1 MFKLW
6 KLGLRD
12 LQRNKRRSILTL
24 TAVALG
30 LALLIV
36 INGLIEG
43 ELAGTLENTIRLQT
57 GHVQMR
63 EESYDE
69 DKVSLKWEDLLNDSA
84 GLAARAQAL
93 PGVKAATPIMWASGI
108 LGTREDTTG
117 VRVFGIDP
125 QSAAYA
131 PIREAMVSGQF
142 LSPDDR
148 GGILIGQPLAKSL
161 GLAEGAQVSLLV
173 NTSSELPDQTV
184 FTIRGLFNTRSP
196 VYDETTV
203 FMPLAKAQAFTRT
216 EGRAS
221 AILMQLDRQEDTE
234 TVAAALRG
242 PALTVLTWRDL
253 NQVLLQA
260 FEATAG
266 IMDLMYL
273 IVLAVV
279 AVVIA
284 NTLLMSVFER
294 TREMGILAALGM
306 KGRQVM
312 AMFLLEAG
320 MLAVAGIVVGLA
332 LGTLGVLYLAT
343 VGYNIGSSAD
353 MASSAYVM
361 SSTIYARFSPS
372 GMAALSVAALV
383 ITLLASL
390 YPALHASRLE
400 PIDALRA
407 Q

>member
-24 TAVALG
+24 AAVALG

-36 INGLIEG
+36 VNGLIEG
-43 ELAGTLENTIRLQT
+43 ELVGTLENTIRLQT

-69 DKVSLKWEDLLNDSA
+69 DKVSLKWEDLLNDAA
-84 GLAARAQAL
+84 GLAARAQAM
-93 PGVKAATPIMWASGI
+93 PGVKAATPVVWASGI
-108 LGTREDTTG
+108 LGARDDTTG

-131 PIREAMVSGQF
+131 PIREAVVSGQF

-148 GGILIGQPLAKSL
+148 GGILIGQPLAQSL

-173 NTSSELPDQTV
+173 NTSSELPDQAV

-196 VYDETTV
+196 VYDEVTI

-221 AILMQLDRQEDTE
+221 AVLMQLDRQEDTE

-320 MLAVAGIVVGLA
+320 MLAVAGIIVGLA
-332 LGTLGVLYLAT
+332 LGTVGVLYLAT
-343 VGYNIGSSAD
+343 VGYNAGASAE

-361 SSTIYARFSPS
+361 SSTTYARFSPS
-372 GMAALSVAALV
+372 SMAALSVAALV

>member
-1 MFKLW
+1 MFELW

-24 TAVALG
+24 VAVALG

-57 GHVQMR
+57 GHVQVR
-63 EESYDE
+63 QESYDE
-69 DKVSLKWEDLLNDSA
+69 DKVSLKWEDLLNDAS
-84 GLAARAQAL
+84 GLAARAQAM
-93 PGVKAATPIMWASGI
+93 PGVRAATPVVWASGI
-108 LGTREDTTG
+108 LGTRDDTTG
-117 VRVFGIDP
+117 VRVFGIAP

-131 PIREAMVSGQF
+131 PIREAVVSGQF

-148 GGILIGQPLAKSL
+148 GGILIGQPLAESL
-161 GLAEGAQVSLLV
+161 GLAEGAQVSLLI
-173 NTSSELPDQTV
+173 NTSGELPDQAV
-184 FTIRGLFNTRSP
+184 FTVRGLFNTRSP
-196 VYDETTV
+196 VYDEVTI

-234 TVAAALRG
+234 AVAAALRG
-242 PALTVLTWRDL
+242 PALKVLTWRDL

-332 LGTLGVLYLAT
+332 LGALGVLYLST

-353 MASSAYVM
+353 MAGSAYVM

-372 GMAALSVAALV
+372 SMAALSVAALV

-407 Q
+407 

>member
-1 MFKLW
+1 
-6 KLGLRD
+6 
-12 LQRNKRRSILTL
+12 
-24 TAVALG
+24 
-30 LALLIV
+30 
-36 INGLIEG
+36 
-43 ELAGTLENTIRLQT
+43 
-57 GHVQMR
+57 
-63 EESYDE
+63 
-69 DKVSLKWEDLLNDSA
+69 
-84 GLAARAQAL
+84 
-93 PGVKAATPIMWASGI
+93 
-108 LGTREDTTG
+108 
-117 VRVFGIDP
+117 
-125 QSAAYA
+125 
-131 PIREAMVSGQF
+131 
-142 LSPDDR
+142 
-148 GGILIGQPLAKSL
+148 
-161 GLAEGAQVSLLV
+161 
-173 NTSSELPDQTV
+173 
-184 FTIRGLFNTRSP
+184 
-196 VYDETTV
+196 
-203 FMPLAKAQAFTRT
+203 
-216 EGRAS
+216 
-221 AILMQLDRQEDTE
+221 
-234 TVAAALRG
+234 
-242 PALTVLTWRDL
+242 
-253 NQVLLQA
+253 VLLQA

-266 IMDLMYL
+266 IMDLLYL

-361 SSTIYARFSPS
+361 SSTIYARISPS
-372 GMAALSVAALV
+372 SMAVLSVAALV